1 MEIKKFKKGDTITTI
16 EIIRVGD
23 KAKSFKADQEAFD
36 TLKEDLMNRWE
47 HSGSTELE
55 ARESIWLAM
64 RLLDRIH
71 GHFKSILETGQ
82 MAKALE
88 KQHPFI

>member
-1 MEIKKFKKGDTITTI
+1 MSTQQREEHANRILTDPLY
-16 EIIRVGD
+16 
-23 KAKSFKADQEAFD
+23 QEAFD
-36 TLKEDLMNRWE
+36 VLKKDLMNRWE

-64 RLLDRIH
+64 RLLERIH